1 MRPSIHR
8 LSSSLRRPRL
18 VENPGILRIR
28 LKKGQCG
35 VSRDSDLLLG
45 QVIAVANE
53 SFRQEIGSL
62 PNAMME
68 EVENRIRIILSL

>member
-1 MRPSIHR
+1 
-8 LSSSLRRPRL
+8 

-28 LKKGQCG
+28 LKKGEGG

-53 SFRQEIGSL
+53 SFRQEIGFL
-62 PNAMME
+62 PNPLME